1 MTHRSAPGRR
11 LASAARLTLA
21 PALLLGALAHA
32 QQPDHNGV
40 QQAVSDETPPPAP
53 AAPAAA
59 APPPAAPPAQPWDRE
74 GFGWGGVPAVAYTSD
89 DGFGYGVLASIYR
102 YDGGTA
108 PYKWSSTILL
118 YMTTKQVHT
127 HRIDLDVIDVGD
139 LPLRL
144 TTRAEF
150 ASTRAANYC
159 GTDPSQPCDLADAEA
174 LAAAMGIEGK
184 AADQL
189 VDRYHKV
196 RLIQPNGLISA
207 RYAIDPMPHKV
218 ELMLAWWGQ
227 YLIPGDFDV
236 REPYP
241 DTLYAADF
249 PGGEE
254 GFSSVLQTGVMVDNR
269 DNEPAPKEG
278 YWVEATVRG
287 GAPVW
292 GSDWSWVGYNTT
304 LRGYAPFDKRARLIG
319 AARLVADGVVGD
331 LPFLDETRMGGS
343 QIYESFGGQR
353 SGRGVRLRGVAG
365 KVRFI
370 AQPEL
375 RWTFSS
381 FSVSKAK
388 VDLTAIGFSDVGW
401 LAEDWQNLDNS
412 ALVDTEGVGM
422 RWAVNTNFINR
433 TDVGFSSRE
442 DFAPG
447 VYIDVGNLW

>member
-1 MTHRSAPGRR
+1 MTHRSARPWR
-11 LASAARLTLA
+11 LALA
-21 PALLLGALAHA
+21 PALLFGGLAHA
-32 QQPDHNGV
+32 QQPAEDGP
-40 QQAVSDETPPPAP
+40 QQAVDSE
-53 AAPAAA
+53 
-59 APPPAAPPAQPWDRE
+59 APPPAETGAPPAAAGPPPAEAKPWDRF
-74 GFGWGGVPAVAYTSD
+74 GFGWGGVPAVAYNSD
-89 DGFGYGVLASIYR
+89 DGFGYGVLASVYR

-127 HRIDLDVIDVGD
+127 HRIDLDVIEVAD

-144 TTRAEF
+144 STRVEF

-159 GTDPSQPCDLADAEA
+159 GTDPSQPCDLAEAEA
-174 LAAAMGIEGK
+174 LAASMGLEGK
-184 AADQL
+184 AADEL

-292 GSDWSWVGYNTT
+292 GSDWSWFGYNTT

-319 AARLVADGVVGD
+319 AARLVADGVVGE

-381 FSVSKAK
+381 FKVSKAK

-401 LAEDWQNLDNS
+401 LAQDWQNLDNS
-412 ALVDTEGVGM
+412 ALVVTEGVGM
-422 RWAVNTNFINR
+422 RWAFNTNFIIR

-447 VYIDVGNLW
+447 VYIDIGNLW

>member
-1 MTHRSAPGRR
+1 MTHRSARPWR
-11 LASAARLTLA
+11 LALA
-21 PALLLGALAHA
+21 PPLLLGALAHA
-32 QQPDHNGV
+32 QQPAEDGP
-40 QQAVSDETPPPAP
+40 QQAVDSE
-53 AAPAAA
+53 
-59 APPPAAPPAQPWDRE
+59 APPPAEAGAPPPAEGPPPAEAKPWDRV
-74 GFGWGGVPAVAYTSD
+74 GFGWGGVPAVAYNSD
-89 DGFGYGVLASIYR
+89 DGFGYGVLASVYR

-127 HRIDLDVIDVGD
+127 HRIDLDVIEVAD

-144 TTRAEF
+144 STRVEF

-159 GTDPSQPCDLADAEA
+159 GTDPSQPCDLAEAEA
-174 LAAAMGIEGK
+174 LAASMGLEGK
-184 AADQL
+184 AADDL

-292 GSDWSWVGYNTT
+292 GSDWSWFGYNTT

-365 KVRFI
+365 KVRFV

-381 FSVSKAK
+381 FKVSKAK

-401 LAEDWQNLDNS
+401 LAQDWQNLDNS
-412 ALVDTEGVGM
+412 ALVVTEGVGM
-422 RWAVNTNFINR
+422 RWAFNTNFIIR

-447 VYIDVGNLW
+447 VYIDIGNLW

>member
-1 MTHRSAPGRR
+1 MRHRPAPLRR
-11 LASAARLTLA
+11 RA
-21 PALLLGALAHA
+21 PLLCLALLSGLAHA
-32 QQPDHNGV
+32 QQPAEGGVDETINGTDTPPAAGGSV
-40 QQAVSDETPPPAP
+40 QQAP
-53 AAPAAA
+53 AA
-59 APPPAAPPAQPWDRE
+59 APPPAEAKPWDRV
-74 GFGWGGVPAVAYTSD
+74 GFGWGGVPAVAYNSD
-89 DGFGYGVLASIYR
+89 DGFGYGVLASVYR

-127 HRIDLDVIDVGD
+127 HRIDLDVIEVAD

-144 TTRAEF
+144 TTRVEF

-159 GTDPSQPCDLADAEA
+159 GTDPSQPCDLAEAEA
-174 LAAAMGIEGK
+174 LAASMGLEGQ
-184 AADQL
+184 AADDL

-207 RYAIDPMPHKV
+207 RYAIDPMPHRV

-236 REPYP
+236 RAPYP
-241 DTLYAADF
+241 DTLYASDF

-254 GFSSVLQTGVMVDNR
+254 GLSSVLQTGVMVDNR

-292 GSDWSWVGYNTT
+292 GSDWSWFGYNTT

-319 AARLVADGVVGD
+319 AARLVADGVVGE

-381 FSVSKAK
+381 FKVSKAK

-401 LAEDWQNLDNS
+401 LAQDWQNLDNS
-412 ALVDTEGVGM
+412 ALVVTEGVGM
-422 RWAVNTNFINR
+422 RWAFNTNFIIR

-447 VYIDVGNLW
+447 VYIDIGNLW